1 MQVDRFIPFGYHR
14 VRFVKLGVKGFP
26 LKKGFLFLIVLIC
39 LSGCGGLPLRGSEPV
54 AHAPL
59 PQPQQALFQP
69 PAEEF
74 DINLLEPFWIASEPA
89 IHDEYAFPIEE
100 VVAAIE
106 PGWGDDLALTVAV
119 EKTPAQ
125 EQGQNTPSTNLDTK
139 AAPTAGS
146 PSPPAEKKTVSSGLK
161 IARVGNVPKPG
172 FKQEHSPV
180 PEKLSEGS
188 TAETFSFPLP
198 AAPLEEPAQ
207 LPNVIDR
214 LPEAFFLQSFSLA
227 GGNTELPD
235 RTPNF
240 SSAIFPSLLNE
251 KVEEFIFF
259 FQNKAGTFF
268 SRALARSQAYED
280 MMKKI
285 FREKNLPEELFYLA
299 LIESGYNPHALSR
312 AKAGGIWQFINKTA
326 KRFGLRVDKWVDER
340 RDPEKA
346 TYAAAEY
353 LKTLYEMFNCWD
365 LAMASYN
372 AGEGKV
378 SRAMKKAK
386 SQDFWEISQHRYL
399 KQETKRYV
407 PLFLA
412 AVTIAREPHKYGF
425 SNISYHPPLL
435 YEKVLVPPATN
446 LAWIA
451 KAADTNLAEILALNP
466 ALKRGMTPP
475 DSSLFEIKLPPGKKA
490 VFEKTLLSL
499 GESAALKGQK
509 HRVKPGE
516 TLVSIA
522 KRYRVTLK
530 DLCEVNSLSPQAK
543 IKPGITLL
551 LPP

>member
-1 MQVDRFIPFGYHR
+1 LR
-14 VRFVKLGVKGFP
+14 V
-26 LKKGFLFLIVLIC
+26 
-39 LSGCGGLPLRGSEPV
+39 SEPI
-54 AHAPL
+54 ANAPL
-59 PQPQQALFQP
+59 PQPQRTLFQP

-74 DINLLEPFWIASEPA
+74 DINLLETLWSAPDPSIPDQFT
-89 IHDEYAFPIEE
+89 FPTDIEVE
-100 VVAAIE
+100 SVVAAIY
-106 PGWGDDLALTVAV
+106 PVFQDDLALTLPV

-125 EQGQNTPSTNLDTK
+125 EQGQISPSTNLDTI
-139 AAPTAGS
+139 AAPK
-146 PSPPAEKKTVSSGLK
+146 AETSSLPEEKMTVSTGPK
-161 IARVGNVPKPG
+161 IAKAGKVSKSG

-180 PEKLSEGS
+180 PEKPTEGIFS
-188 TAETFSFPLP
+188 ETFSFHLQSDPWEETFPLP
-198 AAPLEEPAQ
+198 NIL
-207 LPNVIDR
+207 DR
-214 LPEAFFLQSFSLA
+214 LPEDFFLQPSSLT
-227 GGNTELPD
+227 GGNIEMPD
-235 RTPNF
+235 RTANF
-240 SSAIFPSLLNE
+240 SSAIFPSLLND
-251 KVEEFIFF
+251 KVEEFISF

-268 SRALARSQAYED
+268 SKALARSQVYED
-280 MMKKI
+280 LMKKI

-326 KRFGLRVDKWVDER
+326 KRFGLKVDKWVDER

-365 LAMASYN
+365 LATASYN

-399 KQETKRYV
+399 KRETKRYV
-407 PLFLA
+407 PMFLA

-451 KAADTNLAEILALNP
+451 KAADTDLAEILALNP
-466 ALKRGMTPP
+466 ALKRGITPP
-475 DSSLFEIKLPPGKKA
+475 DSSQFEIKLPPGKKA
-490 VFEKTLLSL
+490 VFEKTLLSP
-499 GESAALKGQK
+499 GKSAALKGQK

-516 TLVSIA
+516 TLASIA

-530 DLCEVNSLSPQAK
+530 DLCEVNSVSPQAK